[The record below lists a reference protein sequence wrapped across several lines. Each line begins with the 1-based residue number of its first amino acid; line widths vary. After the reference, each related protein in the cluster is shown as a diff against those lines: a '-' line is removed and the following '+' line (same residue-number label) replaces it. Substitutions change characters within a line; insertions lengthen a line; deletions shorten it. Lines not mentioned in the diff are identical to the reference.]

1 MPDVSAATR
10 RDAAPREMPMQT
22 RLLPVTSVQ
31 AEARTIEVVW
41 TTGARVRRYDWWED
55 SYYFEE
61 LQVSREAT
69 DLSRLHAGAP
79 FLDSHSQ
86 YRLDSVLGVVER
98 AWIENGE
105 GRAVIKL
112 SSRADVEPVWQDIQA
127 GILRNVSVGYT
138 VQRWMVIDGE
148 AELPIWRAVA
158 WQPSEISLVPIG
170 ADPAAGVRSAPDAG
184 VRTYPC
190 EFERSGTPVRAAV
203 QHPPTA
209 AAVVSPEGVEMPTVR
224 TEEAAEQTA
233 ITAAPELDVEAI
245 RREAAEAERTR
256 CEQIRAD
263 VRAAGL
269 DEDVAADLIQRGL
282 SLEQAGREVLTRL
295 AERSAQNPI
304 RVHANIVTVR
314 DETDVRRAAMA
325 DAIVHRINPR
335 GELADGAR
343 EFRHMSLVRMAEESL
358 TAAGVRVR
366 GLSPMEIAG
375 RAMQTTSDFPAILA
389 NVLNR
394 RLRQAYDDSAPTY
407 RTWARRAPNA
417 PDFKSLSVVQLSGA
431 PDLLKVNESGEFKY
445 GALSDGQE
453 TYSVITYG
461 RIISITRQALVNDD
475 LRSFD
480 RIVTAFGA
488 AANRLE
494 NRLVYSQ
501 LTANAAMADGVALFH
516 ADHGNLAAAGA
527 AISATALGAGRTA
540 MRLQKG
546 LQNEELNLAPRYLI
560 VPATQEQLA
569 YQYTSTAYVPAKP
582 TDVNEFRTGG
592 RTALEPVV
600 DAVLDAASTT
610 AWYLAADSSAVDTVE
625 YCYLDGSEG
634 VYLEAGSDFDVDG
647 MKVKARLDF
656 AAKAIDHRGLY
667 KNTGA

>member
-1 MPDVSAATR
+1 MTDAVRQR
-10 RDAAPREMPMQT
+10 REDAPREMPMQT
-22 RLLPVTSVQ
+22 RLLPVASVQ

-61 LQVSREAT
+61 LEVSPEST
-69 DLSRLHAGAP
+69 DLARLQSGAP

-86 YRLDSVLGVVER
+86 FRLNAVLGVVER

-112 SSRADVEPVWQDIQA
+112 SARADVEPIWQDIQA

-138 VQRWMVIDGE
+138 VQRWLVIERE
-148 AELPIWRAVA
+148 AELPIWRA
-158 WQPSEISLVPIG
+158 
-170 ADPAAGVRSAPDAG
+170 AAQLS
-184 VRTYPC
+184 
-190 EFERSGTPVRAAV
+190 
-203 QHPPTA
+203 PTA
-209 AAVVSPEGVEMPTVR
+209 AAVIPPVGVDMPTVR

-233 ITAAPELDVEAI
+233 VTPTPEVDVEAI

-263 VRAAGL
+263 VRAADL
-269 DEDVAADLIQRGL
+269 DEAFAADLIRRGIT
-282 SLEQAGREVLTRL
+282 LEQAGREVLTRL
-295 AERSAQNPI
+295 AERSAQNQI
-304 RVHANIVTVR
+304 RVHANIVTVQ
-314 DETDVRRAAMA
+314 DETDVRRAHMA
-325 DAIVHRINPR
+325 EAVVHRINPR
-335 GELADGAR
+335 GELSEGAR
-343 EFRHMSLVRMAEESL
+343 EFRHMSLVRLAEESL
-358 TAAGVRVR
+358 LAAGERVR
-366 GLSPMEIAG
+366 GLAPMEIAA

-394 RLRQAYDDSAPTY
+394 RLRQAYDDNAPTY

-445 GALSDGQE
+445 GALSDGKE
-453 TYSVITYG
+453 NYAVITYG
-461 RIISITRQALVNDD
+461 RIIAITRQAIVNDD

-480 RIVTAFGA
+480 RIVSAFGA

-501 LTANAAMADGVALFH
+501 ITANAAMADGVALFH

-527 AISATALGAGRTA
+527 AISAAALGVGRTA

-560 VPATQEQLA
+560 VPASQEQLA

-625 YCYLDGSEG
+625 YCYLEGSEG

-667 KNTGA
+667 KNVGA